1 MLAVGFFPVT
11 YSKNLDGQFAC
22 TIEKD
27 AIVATTET
35 VSNKRRFE
43 FLYIPCMRGT
53 KPVDAMQDVQCKL
66 PSDTA

>member
-35 VSNKRRFE
+35 VPNKRRFE
-43 FLYIPCMRGT
+43 FLYIPCM
-53 KPVDAMQDVQCKL
+53 
-66 PSDTA
+66 